1 MENSELP
8 LQKETFSK
16 KAIMLSSVGA
26 IVILIVF
33 WGIVSIVRKPTAT
46 VETSRTYTI
55 YASAPVQYE
64 IGSFPINGAQ
74 LAFEEAQSEPR
85 NYTLKFVSL
94 DDSSTNGDWDE
105 TRLRDN
111 LKTAIQDPTTIA
123 FFGPI
128 LSTAAKIAIPIL
140 NTEEI
145 PMISPTNSWPGLTKL
160 GFSIDEPGRYYP
172 TQKRNYIRF
181 STTDELELTN
191 AASWAKSLGF
201 KTVSITG
208 DKSLDP
214 ATTLF
219 FSKRAE
225 ELGIKVN
232 SRSFLEDNTT
242 AEVSKQIVKEAPDLV
257 YHLGA
262 NSTLFTKFIRDLRR
276 AGYRGNVMVS
286 DSVLSQQL
294 FDAATPEME
303 GVYVTS
309 VNIPITKLA
318 NVQSERFI
326 DAYKERFKNTPD
338 TSAGMAYESMRIL
351 IDAIDKSDRSRDGVI
366 KQLFETHDFPTMFGP
381 VTIDSNGDN
390 ISGNIGGSI
399 IRNGVAEYVGVIGHT
414 ANLIQQ

>member
-1 MENSELP
+1 MDQPQQLEPEHFSR
-8 LQKETFSK
+8 ET
-16 KAIMLSSVGA
+16 IMIASVGA
-26 IVILIVF
+26 IIIFIVF
-33 WGIVSIVRKPTAT
+33 WAAVTIIRKRPVPEPTMK
-46 VETSRTYTI
+46 TYTI
-55 YASAPVQYE
+55 YASAPLQYE
-64 IGSFPINGAQ
+64 IGKFPIDAAQ
-74 LAFEEAQSEPR
+74 LAFDQELSIKR
-85 NYTLKFVSL
+85 NFILRFVPL
-94 DDSSTNGDWDE
+94 DDSSLDGGWDE

-111 LKTAIQDPTTIA
+111 LKTAINDPTTIA

-128 LSTAAKIAIPIL
+128 LSTAAKVAIPIL
-140 NTEEI
+140 NVEDI

-172 TQKRNYIRF
+172 TQKRNYVRF

-191 AASWAKSLGF
+191 AATWAKSLGF

-232 SRSFLEDNTT
+232 SRSFLEENTT
-242 AEVSKQIVKEAPDLV
+242 MKIAQMLVKEKPDLV

-262 NSTLFTKFIRDLRR
+262 NSTLFTKFIKDLRQ

-309 VNIPITKLA
+309 VSIPIEKLG
-318 NVQSERFI
+318 NSQSERFI
-326 DAYKERFKNTPD
+326 DAYKERFKAAPD
-338 TSAGMAYESMRIL
+338 TSAGMSYESMRIL
-351 IDAIDKSDRSRDGVI
+351 LSAIDQSDQSKDGVLRA
-366 KQLFETHDFPTMFGP
+366 LFATHNFPTMYGP
-381 VTIDSNGDN
+381 ITIDNNGDN
-390 ISGNIGGSI
+390 VSGNIGGSI
-399 IRNGVAEYVGVIGHT
+399 IRNGAMDYVGIIGHT
-414 ANLIQQ
+414 PNLLEQ